1 MKSIN
6 VKFKSKQSA
15 EQFATHFNV
24 LDGKANVIV
33 SENTVTVSSYDPR
46 AIRFVKHTTEDIR
59 EETKNKAI
67 ARKMLTSIT
76 ECLNGSKSNSIEL
89 LDNQIQNMSIAH
101 AKAMAFAYDK
111 LNEENQTAFL
121 VLASENKETYMHAV
135 NFAQD
140 NKETL

>member
-24 LDGKANVIV
+24 LDGKANVMV

-46 AIRFVKHTTEDIR
+46 AIRFV
-59 EETKNKAI
+59 
-67 ARKMLTSIT
+67 KMLTSIT